1 MFPEKAWYRPATR
14 NGEVGGVDG
23 ACVPSRPNDTGT
35 EESVMRAFVLMRRR
49 YGGEL
54 IPKVKDHGVSR
65 TVCPG
70 SLLAWETPVFAEP
83 SADRLGWADGTAVRT
98 QC

>member
-1 MFPEKAWYRPATR
+1 M
-14 NGEVGGVDG
+14 
-23 ACVPSRPNDTGT
+23 
-35 EESVMRAFVLMRRR
+35 
-49 YGGEL
+49 GGEL

-70 SLLAWETPVFAEP
+70 SLLARETPMFAEA